1 MTIKSLL
8 FCLFLY
14 VCLVW
19 VGAGYLNTGPDI
31 VNYGLLWT
39 AIGLIAVL
47 AFIIGARLFGWWRLR
62 RAKAAAR
69 PTPAMKPVPSIHPDD
84 EAMTAL
90 IAEANAGLAKAP
102 SLVGRRGGASLGTM
116 PLYLLIGAEGSGKTS
131 TFLNSGT
138 EPQLLAGQGT
148 APVAP
153 TRLCNLWLAKDAIFA
168 EIGGRVFAGDLSR
181 WSQLL
186 GVLRGRAAVPFWRR
200 LWGEPEPEMD
210 LRGAIA
216 FCDSKE
222 LTGASSDPQRLER
235 YSRDWQERL
244 RSIAELFGAG
254 FPVYLVITKCDKI
267 PFFSDFFRRLPESE
281 VNQVLGCTLPAH
293 DPQAARPN
301 EIFVEAEAKRL
312 TASFRP
318 LYHALA
324 RRRLTQLAHEPNP
337 AQRPGVYEFPRE
349 LKRIRSPLV
358 QFLTDVFRPYS
369 LGASPVLRGYY
380 FTGVCEAEVKIRD
393 RAGPGVD
400 SATHAPM
407 EATRL
412 FRGDATQIF
421 QGDDFTKAPSPGGR
435 RTLGLRWMFVADLF
449 HQVILPDQ
457 LPRKARPPEGRFE
470 QYRKLALGVGC
481 GLCALLCLALLVS
494 WVNNRQLLTDI
505 GAAARR
511 QTNRQGRATS
521 LQDLQ
526 ALEALRVQ
534 VVKLQDGVTLRFH
547 WGLYSGDRVADQV
560 RTAYF
565 RQFQRLLLIDLNSQM
580 VGDLNGLSAN
590 PDAGAPYDPAYNT
603 LKAHLMITSGSCA
616 VDSAFLSRQLK
627 EVRARIAPGVGSDWQ
642 QEADRQIDFYASELA
657 RGNPLSLTEDS
668 VGCER
673 ARQYLRQIKGID
685 RIYAGILADAEK
697 SLGKTGRLSA
707 LASNYTQVL
716 NGPDEVRSAFSPAG
730 WAYVEKASKES
741 NAAGLGEPCVVGGV
755 SGMAANR
762 KQSTETAQ
770 AIQRMF
776 LRNYVDGWRK
786 FVEGFSVTRYANAGD
801 AARKLEI
808 LSDHKSPLLAV
819 FAMTANATNFPA
831 PAAQAEAGVKEKL
844 LKLAAPLKKA
854 ETDVKAAVGSA
865 PAEAPDS
872 LNSPTDIPRFFQP
885 VHAVEPPGSD
895 TWVVDKN
902 AAYID
907 ALAQL
912 RHSMQ
917 DIAQG
922 GRTPDPAVHQTAS
935 QNYDKA
941 MDTVRQIARGFK
953 PEGVGALD
961 TTVQRLL
968 EEPVRLTNAFI
979 IKDMDKAGAGKV
991 NGELRTFCSSQR
1003 NTLRKY
1009 PFQPLSADDASL
1021 EEFAGMFEPTKGAIW
1036 QFQQKSLAELTV
1048 KEGSIWKAKDP
1059 AKKPQVTRELLAFLN
1074 RAQSIAD
1081 AFYPGGA
1088 TQAQLTYTLRPKLD
1102 SSLKEFTLELE
1113 IDGRPYQWTSGL
1125 QHAFNW
1131 PPPSGTKSPGA
1142 VARLR
1147 TAANAGIPIASRG
1160 GLWGIFKILGD
1171 AEPRELNAKL
1181 VEWKYTSSGVGR
1193 REPIQPAPVQLEIVG
1208 FPGGQDVFNPKF
1220 WEGQRCPSMAVQ

>member
-1 MTIKSLL
+1 
-8 FCLFLY
+8 LY
-14 VCLVW
+14 
-19 VGAGYLNTGPDI
+19 TGPDI
-31 VNYGLLWT
+31 VHNGLLWT

-47 AFIIGARLFGWWRLR
+47 AFIIGARLFGWWRLW

-69 PTPAMKPVPSIHPDD
+69 PSPAMKPVPSIHPDD
-84 EAMTAL
+84 EAMNAL
-90 IAEANAGLAKAP
+90 IAEANVGLAKAP
-102 SLVGRRGGASLGTM
+102 SLAGRRGGASLAAM
-116 PLYLLIGAEGSGKTS
+116 PLYLLIGPEGSGKTS
-131 TFLNSGT
+131 TFLNSGM

-168 EIGGRVFAGDLSR
+168 EIGGRAFAGDLSR
-181 WSQLL
+181 WGQLL
-186 GVLRGRAAVPFWRR
+186 GVLRGRTAVPFWRR
-200 LWGEPEPEMD
+200 LWGEPEPEME

-301 EIFVEAEAKRL
+301 EVFVEAEAKRL

-324 RRRLTQLAHEPNP
+324 RRRLTHLAHEPNP

-380 FTGVCEAEVKIRD
+380 FTGVCEAEVKIQD

-421 QGDDFTKAPSPGGR
+421 QGDEFTKAPSPGGR

-449 HQVILPDQ
+449 HRVILPDQ
-457 LPRKARPPEGRFE
+457 LPRKARPPEGRVE
-470 QYRKLALGVGC
+470 QYRKLAFGAVC
-481 GLCALLCLALLVS
+481 GLCALLCLAFLVS
-494 WVNNRQLLTDI
+494 WVNNRQLLADI
-505 GAAARR
+505 GLAAGR

-534 VVKLQDGVTLRFH
+534 VARLQDRVTLRFH
-547 WGLYSGDRVADQV
+547 WGLYSGDRVEDQV

-580 VGDLNGLSAN
+580 VSDLVGLSAN

-616 VDSAFLSRQLK
+616 PDSPFLSRQLK
-627 EVRARIAPGVGSDWQ
+627 EVRARIARDVGSDWQ

-657 RGNPLSLTEDS
+657 RGNPLRLTEDS
-668 VGCER
+668 EGRER

-685 RIYAGILADAEK
+685 RIYAGILANAEK
-697 SLGKTGRLSA
+697 SLGKTNRLSA

-716 NGPDEVRSAFSPAG
+716 NGPDEVRSAFSPTG
-730 WAYVEKASKES
+730 WAYLEKASKES
-741 NAAGLGEPCVVGGV
+741 NAAGPGEPCVVGGA
-755 SGMAANR
+755 SGTVANW

-770 AIQRMF
+770 AIQRLF
-776 LRNYVDGWRK
+776 LRDYVESWRK

-808 LSDHKSPLLAV
+808 LSDHRSPLLAV
-819 FAMTANATNFPA
+819 FFMTANATNFPP
-831 PAAQAEAGVKEKL
+831 PAAQTDAIQTGLSKL
-844 LKLAAPLKKA
+844 GLKKA
-854 ETDVKAAVGSA
+854 ETVTKAVVGA
-865 PAEAPDS
+865 PAEAPDI
-872 LNSPTDIPRFFQP
+872 LNRPADIPRFFQP

-922 GRTPDPAVHQTAS
+922 GRNSDPAVHQAAS

-941 MDTVRQIARGFK
+941 MDAVRQIVRGFK
-953 PEGVGALD
+953 PEGVGGLD

-968 EEPVRLTNAFI
+968 EEPIRFADRFI
-979 IKDMDKAGAGKV
+979 TRDMDKAEAGKV
-991 NGELRTFCSSQR
+991 NGELRTFCSNQR

-1009 PFQPLSADDASL
+1009 PFQPSSADDASL
-1021 EEFAGMFEPTKGAIW
+1021 EEFAGIFHPATGAIW

-1059 AKKPQVTRELLAFLN
+1059 AKKPQVTPELLAFLN

-1131 PPPSGTKSPGA
+1131 PPPSGTKNPGA
-1142 VARLR
+1142 VTRLR
-1147 TAANAGIPIASRG
+1147 TAANAGIPFGSRG
-1160 GLWGIFKILGD
+1160 GIWGIFRIFGD

-1181 VEWKYTSSGVGR
+1181 VEWKYSGSGVGR

-1220 WEGQRCPSMAVQ
+1220 WQGLRCPSTAVQ